1 MAISLR
7 AISFDGNDVSRL
19 SQFWAEVL
27 DEPVNSGATDLLA
40 VIDTAG
46 LRLMFHQVPEGKIV
60 KNRLHPDL
68 GTNHYDLDTSRLL
81 NLGAVQLRDMEQ
93 DGRRWRTFADPEG
106 NEFDLIEFVP

>member
-7 AISFDGNDVSRL
+7 AISFDVKDVPRL

-27 DEPVNSGATDLLA
+27 DAPASPGGNEILA
-40 VIDTAG
+40 IIDIPG
-46 LRLMFHQVPEGKIV
+46 LRLMFHQVPEDKIV

-68 GTNHYDLDTSRLL
+68 GTNHYDLDTDRLL
-81 NLGAVQLRDMEQ
+81 KFGAVKLRDIEQ

-106 NEFDLIEFVP
+106 NEFDLVDTAL